1 MIGNVYP
8 PEDQSKGSLDGGR
21 ITEQKPIGFSGEGS
35 AVTRVGPL
43 FYWSWF
49 RSPVEGYIAPH
60 PHQGFEIVT
69 YMIQGRAFIRIRM
82 VRTMSWGLEAC
93 N

>member
-43 FYWSWF
+43 SIG
-49 RSPVEGYIAPH
+49 P
-60 PHQGFEIVT
+60 GFVRPSKVISRL
-69 YMIQGRAFIRIRM
+69 IPIR
-82 VRTMSWGLEAC
+82 VLKS
-93 N
+93 